1 MAKFKMKQVMMMGGG
16 FIALIMLIAV
26 FYAFILVPNS
36 SGKLPGLNVGPT
48 ATPAAS
54 TPGGGTPGVFSG
66 SLAVT
71 PVFLDHGNLDTVD
84 TTANATVKIFH
95 ADKTSLFGTTSVGAA
110 ITSQVLP
117 SDNGKLWLLLQ
128 PAATRYVVADYTDQ
142 QSPYLGTVQPYKID
156 GVEYYMFPFDVSNL
170 NQVSGLTT
178 ALTLNIYQYD
188 ADVSGLTLT
197 SLANAT
203 SADYSGTSWITASGS
218 GYLSGL
224 TQEDSFKIVK
234 IELSMPDAANISL
247 LDNSHIKSLTVTLGM
262 GNGQAPRT
270 FTQYSHATGGSYIQ
284 FVTGIVDTT
293 QEYQGIPVL
302 YSSTDA
308 TTSISYTVSC
318 QLSGFTAS
326 DVWDPTLTITWIGP
340 NGATG
345 TVTKEV
351 SFTDS

>member
-1 MAKFKMKQVMMMGGG
+1 MAKFKLKEMAIG
-16 FIALIMLIAV
+16 FLLIILCLSAV
-26 FYAFILVPNS
+26 IGFYAYIVAPNAG
-36 SGKLPGLNVGPT
+36 GKLPGLNVGPT
-48 ATPAAS
+48 ATPIAS

-66 SLAVT
+66 QLAISFT
-71 PVFLDHGNLDTVD
+71 FLDHGNLDTVD
-84 TTANATVKIFH
+84 TTANATVKIYH
-95 ADKTSLFGTTSVGAA
+95 ADKTSLFGTTSTGAT

-117 SDNGKLWLLLQ
+117 SDKGQLWLLLQ
-128 PAATRYVVADYTDQ
+128 PAATRYVVADYTAQ
-142 QSPYLGTVQPYKID
+142 QSSYLGPVFPYQVE
-156 GVEYYMFPFDVSNL
+156 GVDYYMFPFDVSSL

-178 ALTLNIYQYD
+178 ALTLSIYQYD

-203 SADYSGTSWITASGS
+203 SADYSGTSWTTASGS
-218 GYLSGL
+218 GYLTGL
-224 TQEDSFKIVK
+224 TQEDSFKITK

-247 LDNSHIKSLTVTLGM
+247 LDNSHVKSLSVTLGL

-284 FVTGIVDTT
+284 FVTGISDTT
-293 QEYQGIPVL
+293 QEYYGIPVL
-302 YSSTDA
+302 YAATDA

-318 QLSGFTAS
+318 QLSGFTAA

-345 TVTKEV
+345 TTTKEV
-351 SFTDS
+351 SFTDT

>member
-1 MAKFKMKQVMMMGGG
+1 MAKFKLKEMAIG
-16 FIALIMLIAV
+16 FLLIIVLIASV
-26 FYAFILVPNS
+26 MAFYAYLVVPNS
-36 SGKLPGLNVGPT
+36 GGKLPGLNVGPT

-54 TPGGGTPGVFSG
+54 TPGGGTPGIFSG
-66 SLAVT
+66 SLKVSFT
-71 PVFLDHGNLDTVD
+71 FLDHLNLDTVD
-84 TTANATVKIFH
+84 TSANATVKIYH

-117 SDNGKLWLLLQ
+117 ADNGKLWLLLQ

-142 QSPYLGTVQPYKID
+142 QSPYLGFVQPYKIE
-156 GVEYYMFPFDVSNL
+156 GVEYYMFPFDVSSL
-170 NQVSGLTT
+170 NQVGGLTT
-178 ALTLNIYQYD
+178 EISLNIYQYD
-188 ADVSGLTLT
+188 ADVAGLSLT

-224 TQEDSFKIVK
+224 TQEDSFKIAK

-247 LDNSHIKSLTVTLGM
+247 LDNSHIKSLSVTLGL

-284 FVTGIVDTT
+284 FVTGIADTT
-293 QEYQGIPVL
+293 QEYEGIPVL
-302 YSSTDA
+302 YSATDA